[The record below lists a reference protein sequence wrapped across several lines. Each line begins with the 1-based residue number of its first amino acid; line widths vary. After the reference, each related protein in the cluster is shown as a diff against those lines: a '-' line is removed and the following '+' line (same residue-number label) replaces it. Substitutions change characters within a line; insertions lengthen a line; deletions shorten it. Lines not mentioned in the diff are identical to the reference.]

1 MVGIT
6 AGGGIIAL
14 NAGLKRY
21 EAMYIIPLWG
31 LDSLFI
37 HRYQGSFILI
47 GSISGILIFN
57 EMQSATVTILW
68 WNQV

>member
-1 MVGIT
+1 MVGVT

-31 LDSLFI
+31 SNDLFI
-37 HRYQGSFILI
+37 RRYQGSFIII
-47 GSISGILIFN
+47 GSISGILFFN
-57 EMQSATVTILW
+57 EMQTATVTI
-68 WNQV
+68 